1 MNEKRIKVSYAV
13 NENVKLE
20 NGEWLE
26 FSDRLRI
33 QGVVASK
40 GDTAIVRDFNGK
52 KVIVDILKKQTAKEV
67 SEEELEKQKRQFA
80 RLSGG
85 Y

>member
-1 MNEKRIKVSYAV
+1 MSEERIKVAYAV
-13 NENVKLE
+13 KGNVKLE

-33 QGVVASK
+33 QGVVATK
-40 GDTAIVRDFNGK
+40 GDTAVVRDFNGK
-52 KVIVDILKKQTAKEV
+52 KIVVDIIKKHIEKEV
-67 SEEELEKQKRQFA
+67 SEEELAKQMRQFN
-80 RLSGG
+80 RLQGG